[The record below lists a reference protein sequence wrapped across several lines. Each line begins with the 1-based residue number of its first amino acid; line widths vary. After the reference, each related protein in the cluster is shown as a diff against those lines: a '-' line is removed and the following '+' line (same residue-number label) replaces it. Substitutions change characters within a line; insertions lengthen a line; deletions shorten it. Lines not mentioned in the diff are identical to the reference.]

1 MRYAYL
7 LINSPAQ
14 RSGPPIPSI
23 TGGPLALCGLQ
34 KYSRKTDCGAKQSLI
49 SLVVRAAIFTLLILT
64 ITGLVEAQD
73 GAALYKERC
82 ASCHDSPEGRIP
94 SIGAIKQ
101 MTGGAIYAALTNGA
115 MKSQTS
121 GLSTQEVISLVVYI
135 APVGDAN
142 AKPAF
147 EKSCTGHAPVIGSF
161 DSKPDAS
168 AWGGPWGGWSPSVTN
183 SRYQDAKAAGLAA
196 ADVPRLKLKWA
207 FNLGPVTMGRGQPV
221 VAGNRVF
228 TGTLAG
234 DVYAIDA
241 RSGCVYWAF
250 RATAGVR
257 SGVALG
263 DAGGGASSVPAV
275 FFADRSAVMYA
286 LNAESGELLWKT
298 RPVEHQL
305 ASSSATPQFYKGVI
319 YQGFSS
325 IEEALVADPNAVCCT
340 FRGSVVALDAATG
353 RTIWQSF
360 TIAEPPKPT
369 GRGKQLGPSGVA
381 IWSTPTIDEQKGA
394 LYVATGDNYS
404 NPVTETS
411 DAVLAFDLKTGK
423 LLWTRQLMRGDAYN
437 SACSS
442 REPANCP
449 DKNGPDYDF
458 GQPPILVP
466 LGAGKRALV
475 IGQKSGMVHALDPD
489 AEGKILWQ
497 TRVGAGGLL
506 GGSQWGSAADS
517 RRIYVAISDVVVHSV
532 VVPSA
537 KGAAAPGGRRIV
549 LDPNKGG
556 GLHAIDL
563 KTGAIV
569 WSAEPAK
576 CPVAQ
581 AICSPA
587 QSAAVTAIAGA
598 VFSGSLD
605 GHMRAYSTTDGRVI
619 WDFNTARQFQTVN
632 GKPARGGSIDATGAA
647 VAGGLVF
654 VHSGYN
660 QFGGMPGNVL
670 LAFSVDGK

>member
-1 MRYAYL
+1 M
-7 LINSPAQ
+7 
-14 RSGPPIPSI
+14 
-23 TGGPLALCGLQ
+23 T
-34 KYSRKTDCGAKQSLI
+34 
-49 SLVVRAAIFTLLILT
+49 
-64 ITGLVEAQD
+64 TGLVEAQD
-73 GAALYKERC
+73 GAALYRARC
-82 ASCHDSPEGRIP
+82 ASCHESPEGRVP

-101 MTGGAIYAALTNGA
+101 MTAEAIYAALTNGA

-121 GLSTQEVISLVVYI
+121 GLSTQEVLSVLVYI
-135 APVGDAN
+135 APTGVSN

-147 EKSCTGHAPVIGSF
+147 EKNCTGNAPLNPGS
-161 DSKPDAS
+161 S

-183 SRYQDAKAAGLAA
+183 SRYQNPKAAGLAA

-207 FNLGPVTMGRGQPV
+207 FNLGAVTMARGQPA

-228 TGTLAG
+228 TSTLAG

-241 RSGCVYWAF
+241 ARGCIHWAF
-250 RATAGVR
+250 KATAGMR
-257 SGVALG
+257 SGVTVGEANG
-263 DAGGGASSVPAV
+263 VPAI

-298 RPVEHQL
+298 RPVEHLL
-305 ASSSATPQFYKGVI
+305 ASSTATPQFYKGVL

-325 IEEALVADPNAVCCT
+325 IEESLVVDPNSVCCS

-360 TIAEPPKPT
+360 TITEPAKPT
-369 GRGKQLGPSGVA
+369 ATGKLQGPSGAA
-381 IWSTPTIDEQKGA
+381 IWSTPTIDEQSGA

-411 DAVLAFDLKTGK
+411 DAVLAFDLKMGK
-423 LLWTRQLMRGDAYN
+423 LLWSRQLMQGDAYN
-437 SACSS
+437 GACSS

-449 DKNGPDYDF
+449 DKNGPDFDF
-458 GQPPILVP
+458 GQPPILVQ
-466 LGAGKRALV
+466 LSGAHLDGGKRALV
-475 IGQKSGMVHALDPD
+475 IGQKSGMVHAIDPD

-506 GGSQWGSAADS
+506 GGSQWGSAADNQ
-517 RRIYVAISDVVVHSV
+517 RVYAAISDAVLHSV
-532 VVPSA
+532 ADS
-537 KGAAAPGGRRIV
+537 AAPGGRRIV
-549 LDPNKGG
+549 LDPKKGG

-563 KTGAIV
+563 KSGAIV
-569 WSAEPAK
+569 WSARPAT
-576 CPVAQ
+576 CPPTQV
-581 AICSPA
+581 ICSPA

-619 WDFNTARQFQTVN
+619 WDFDTAREFPTVN

-647 VAGGLVF
+647 VAGGIVF
-654 VHSGYN
+654 VNSGYN
-660 QFGGMPGNVL
+660 QFGGMPGNVI
-670 LAFSVDGK
+670 LAFSVDGR

>member
-1 MRYAYL
+1 M
-7 LINSPAQ
+7 
-14 RSGPPIPSI
+14 
-23 TGGPLALCGLQ
+23 
-34 KYSRKTDCGAKQSLI
+34 KYSRKTDCGAKLSLTC
-49 SLVVRAAIFTLLILT
+49 LVVRAAPFALLLLT
-64 ITGLVEAQD
+64 MTGLSQAQD

-82 ASCHDSPEGRIP
+82 ASCHDSPAGRTP

-101 MTGGAIYAALTNGA
+101 MTGEAVYAALTNGA
-115 MKSQTS
+115 MKSQAS
-121 GLSTQEVISLVVYI
+121 GLSTQEVISLLVYI
-135 APVGDAN
+135 APAGVAN
-142 AKPAF
+142 LKPAF
-147 EKSCTGHAPVIGSF
+147 EKNCTGNAPL
-161 DSKPDAS
+161 KPDSS
-168 AWGGPWGGWSPSVTN
+168 AWGGLWGGWSPSVTN
-183 SRYQDAKAAGLAA
+183 ARYQDAKAAGLAA

-207 FNLGPVTMGRGQPV
+207 FNLGAVTIARGQPA

-228 TGTLAG
+228 IGTLAG
-234 DVYAIDA
+234 DVYAIDTV
-241 RSGCVYWAF
+241 SGCIDWAF
-250 RATAGVR
+250 KATSGIR
-257 SGVALG
+257 SGVTVG
-263 DAGGGASSVPAV
+263 DANGVPAI
-275 FFADRSAVMYA
+275 FFGDRSAVMYA
-286 LNAESGELLWKT
+286 LNAASGELLWKM
-298 RPVEHQL
+298 RPVEHLL
-305 ASSSATPQFYKGVI
+305 ASSTATPLFYKGVI

-325 IEEALVADPNAVCCT
+325 IEEALVVDPNAVCCS

-353 RTIWQSF
+353 RIIWQSF
-360 TIAEPPKPT
+360 TITEPAKQT
-369 GRGKQLGPSGVA
+369 GTGKQVGPSGVA
-381 IWSTPTIDEQKGA
+381 IWSTPTLDEQKGV
-394 LYVATGDNYS
+394 LYVSTGDNYS

-423 LLWTRQLMRGDAYN
+423 LLWSRQLTQGDAYN

-449 DKNGPDYDF
+449 DKNGPDFDF
-458 GQPPILVP
+458 GQPPILVQ
-466 LGAGKRALV
+466 LGSAQRALV
-475 IGQKSGMVHALDPD
+475 IAQKSGMVHALDPD

-506 GGSQWGSAADS
+506 GGSQWGSAADNQ
-517 RRIYVAISDVVVHSV
+517 RVYVAISDVILHSV
-532 VVPSA
+532 VVPSP
-537 KGAAAPGGRRIV
+537 KGAAAPAGRRIA
-549 LDPNKGG
+549 LDPKKGG

-563 KTGAIV
+563 KSGTIV
-569 WSAEPAK
+569 WSARPAT
-576 CPVAQ
+576 CPATQ

-619 WDFNTARQFQTVN
+619 WDFNTAREFPTVN

-654 VHSGYN
+654 VNSGYN